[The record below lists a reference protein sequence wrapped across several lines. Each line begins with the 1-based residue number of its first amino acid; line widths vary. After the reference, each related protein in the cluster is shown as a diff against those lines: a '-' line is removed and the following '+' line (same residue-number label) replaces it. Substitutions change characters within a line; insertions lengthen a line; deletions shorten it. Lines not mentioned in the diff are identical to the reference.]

1 MTEIKFDE
9 EVEIA
14 CDNIKKVL
22 SIKAKEYRRNNNPLE
37 FFDNGVIKTNNR
49 LSREEVIYG
58 FALKHTLSIDD
69 LRNDIK
75 KGVLPSRELIDE
87 KFGDAINYLILEKMS
102 IIDKIEEK

>member
-1 MTEIKFDE
+1 MTETEFDK
-9 EVEIA
+9 EVDIA
-14 CDNIKKVL
+14 CDNIKTVL

-37 FFDNGVIKTNNR
+37 FFDHGVIKTNNR

-69 LRNDIK
+69 IRNDIK
-75 KGVLPSRELIDE
+75 DGNLPSRDLLDE

-102 IIDKIEEK
+102 IIDKIERR